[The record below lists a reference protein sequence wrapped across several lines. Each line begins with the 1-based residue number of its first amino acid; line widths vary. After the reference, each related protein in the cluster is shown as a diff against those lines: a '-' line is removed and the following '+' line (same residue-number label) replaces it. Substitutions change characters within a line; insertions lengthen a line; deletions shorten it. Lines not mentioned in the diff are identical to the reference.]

1 VPIRTEAPAREA
13 PPVRANLA
21 LFRRGSVPKVTERE
35 RLYLTEQLSLM
46 LETGLALHAAL
57 TSLKRQSSSPALQQL
72 LGDLADEVA
81 GGRPFSQ
88 ALARHPDVFSRT
100 YVSLIGAS
108 ERGGFMHEVLAQILR
123 MEERR
128 EALRATLIGAFTYP
142 AFLLV
147 FSCAVVVFVL
157 TTVFP
162 KFATLFS
169 RIQTELPWTTRALMQ
184 LSELIVRHWPSLLA
198 GSAVVA
204 WLTVRWALSAAGA
217 SFIDRFKL
225 RTPALGA
232 IFLQLYLVH
241 TLRVLSLSLAN
252 GVTVMEALAACR
264 DLIDNRMF
272 RDELGR
278 VERSIQE
285 GKGVTAAFMEAS
297 LLPMTVREMIA
308 TGDATGRLAQVAGR
322 LADYHEQ
329 GLQKRLAQLARLIEP
344 IMLLVMGA
352 LVGTLVASLILPIFK
367 LAHAVH

>member
-1 VPIRTEAPAREA
+1 VPIQIEIATTDTPSAAATPS
-13 PPVRANLA
+13 
-21 LFRRGSVPKVTERE
+21 LFRRGARKVTERE

-57 TSLKRQSSSPALQQL
+57 TSLRRQSSSPALQAL
-72 LGDLADEVA
+72 LGDLATEVA

-88 ALARHPDVFSRT
+88 ALARHPEVFSRT

-147 FSCAVVVFVL
+147 FSFAVVVFVL

-162 KFATLFS
+162 KFAALFAG
-169 RIQTELPWTTRALMQ
+169 IAGELPWTTRVLMR
-184 LSELIVRHWPSLLA
+184 LSDVLVQHWPLVLV
-198 GSAVVA
+198 GVAVVA
-204 WLTVRWALSAAGA
+204 WLVVRWALSSAGRA
-217 SFIDRFKL
+217 QIDRCKL
-225 RTPALGA
+225 RTPVISGV
-232 IFLQLYLVH
+232 FLQLYLVH

-264 DLIDNRMF
+264 DLIDNRLF
-272 RDELGR
+272 RAELTR
-278 VERSIQE
+278 VEHAVQE
-285 GKGVTAAFMEAS
+285 GKGVTAAFMDAK
-297 LLPMTVREMIA
+297 LFPTPVREMLA

-322 LADYHEQ
+322 LADFHEQ
-329 GLQKRLAQLARLIEP
+329 ALQKRLAQLARLIEP
-344 IMLLVMGA
+344 LMLLVMGA

>member
-1 VPIRTEAPAREA
+1 MPIRIETPAPAMPA
-13 PPVRANLA
+13 RAHGLS
-21 LFRRGSVPKVTERE
+21 LLRRHGAHRVTERE

-57 TSLKRQSSSPALQQL
+57 TSLKRQSSSPPLAQL
-72 LGDLADEVA
+72 LGDLAAEVA

-88 ALARHPDVFSRT
+88 ALARHPEVFSRT
-100 YVSLIGAS
+100 YVNLVGAS

-128 EALRATLIGAFTYP
+128 EALRATLIAAFTYP

-147 FSCAVVVFVL
+147 FSFAVVVFVL

-162 KFATLFS
+162 KFATLFAG
-169 RIQTELPWTTRALMQ
+169 IAPELPWTTRALMS
-184 LSELIVRHWPSLLA
+184 LSDLLVQHWPSLLVA
-198 GSAVVA
+198 TAVTG
-204 WLTVRWALSAAGA
+204 WLVVRWALSSSGGA
-217 SFIDRFKL
+217 QIDRLKL
-225 RTPALGA
+225 GLPAIGA
-232 IFLQLYLVH
+232 VFLQLYLVH

-264 DLIDNRMF
+264 ELIDNKLF
-272 RDELGR
+272 RDQLAR
-278 VERSIQE
+278 IERNVQE
-285 GKGVTAAFMEAS
+285 GKGVTAAFMDAA
-297 LLPMTVREMIA
+297 LLPMPVREMIA

-322 LADYHEQ
+322 LADFHEQ
-329 GLQKRLAQLARLIEP
+329 TLQKRLGQLAKLIEP
-344 IMLLVMGA
+344 VMLLVMGA